1 MTAAATPAHVVIDG
15 FLGAARAGELMQ
27 FALAHESE
35 FSQSRFYTAERAARI
50 DTSVR
55 DSSRLLE
62 LGPLR
67 AAFAASVD
75 LVLAHLTRELNARLP
90 SETKKEIEMVRYGDG
105 GFFKRHA
112 DAPPR
117 PDGHDSV
124 RVLTLV
130 YYFHALPQRFEGG
143 ALRLFSTDGFAD
155 IAPAYDRLV
164 AFPSAA
170 SHEVRPT
177 HCATAHF
184 SEGRFSINCW
194 LRRARE
200 IADDC
205 SDHLEPFLPL
215 GDHFSD

>member
-62 LGPLR
+62 LGALR

-75 LVLAHLTRELNARLP
+75 LVLARLTRELNARLP
-90 SETKKEIEMVRYGDG
+90 SETKKEMEMVRYGDG

-130 YYFHALPQRFEGG
+130 YYFHALPKRFDGG
-143 ALRLFSTDGFAD
+143 ALRLFSPDGFAD

-170 SHEVRPT
+170 SHEVHPT
-177 HCATAHF
+177 RCASAF
-184 SEGRFSINCW
+184 ADGRFSINCW
-194 LRRARE
+194 VRRGRE
-200 IADDC
+200 
-205 SDHLEPFLPL
+205 
-215 GDHFSD
+215 GQ

>member
-67 AAFAASVD
+67 AAFAVSVD
-75 LVLAHLTRELNARLP
+75 LVLAHLTRELNVRLP

-155 IAPAYDRLV
+155 IEPAYDRLV

-177 HCATAHF
+177 CCVSAFAD
-184 SEGRFSINCW
+184 GRFSINCW
-194 LRRARE
+194 VRRMLVA
-200 IADDC
+200 
-205 SDHLEPFLPL
+205 
-215 GDHFSD
+215 

>member
-35 FSQSRFYTAERAARI
+35 FSQSRFYTAERAARV

-55 DSSRLLE
+55 DSSHLLE

-75 LVLAHLTRELNARLP
+75 VVLARLTHELNVCLL

-143 ALRLFSTDGFAD
+143 ALRLSSPDGFAD
-155 IAPAYDRLV
+155 IAPVYDRLV
-164 AFPSAA
+164 AFASAA
-170 SHEVRPT
+170 FHEVRPT
-177 HCATAHF
+177 RCASAF
-184 SEGRFSINCW
+184 ADGRFSINCW
-194 LRRARE
+194 VRRARE
-200 IADDC
+200 GQSPSPSC
-205 SDHLEPFLPL
+205 
-215 GDHFSD
+215 

>member
-27 FALAHESE
+27 FALEHESE
-35 FSQSRFYTAERAARI
+35 FHQSRFYTAEREARI

-55 DSSRLLE
+55 DSSHLLE

-75 LVLAHLTRELNARLP
+75 VVLARLTHELNVCLL

-177 HCATAHF
+177 RCASAF
-184 SEGRFSINCW
+184 ADGRFSINCW
-194 LRRARE
+194 VRRARE
-200 IADDC
+200 GQSPALSC
-205 SDHLEPFLPL
+205 
-215 GDHFSD
+215 

>member
-1 MTAAATPAHVVIDG
+1 MTTAATPAHVVIDG

-27 FALAHESE
+27 FALEHESE
-35 FSQSRFYTAERAARI
+35 FHQSRFYTAEREARV

-55 DSSRLLE
+55 DSSHLLE

-75 LVLAHLTRELNARLP
+75 VVLARLTSELNVCLP

-124 RVLTLV
+124 RALTLV
-130 YYFHALPQRFEGG
+130 YYFHALPKRFDGG
-143 ALRLFSTDGFAD
+143 ELRLFSPDAGFAD
-155 IAPAYDRLV
+155 VAPVYDRLV
-164 AFPSAA
+164 AFPSTAL
-170 SHEVRPT
+170 HEVRPT
-177 HCATAHF
+177 RCASAF
-184 SEGRFSINCW
+184 ADGRFSINCW
-194 LRRARE
+194 VRRPRE
-200 IADDC
+200 GQSPSPSC
-205 SDHLEPFLPL
+205 
-215 GDHFSD
+215 

>member
-1 MTAAATPAHVVIDG
+1 MDAPMTAAATPAHVVIDG

-27 FALAHESE
+27 FALSHESE
-35 FSQSRFYTAERAARI
+35 FHQSRFYTAEREVRV

-55 DSSRLLE
+55 DSSHLLE

-75 LVLAHLTRELNARLP
+75 VVLAHLTHELHVGLP
-90 SETKKEIEMVRYGDG
+90 TETKKEMEMVRYGDG

-124 RVLTLV
+124 RALTLV
-130 YYFHALPQRFEGG
+130 YYFHALPKRFDGG
-143 ALRLFSTDGFAD
+143 ELRLFSPDGLAD
-155 IAPAYDRLV
+155 IAPVYDRLV

-177 HCATAHF
+177 RCASAF
-184 SEGRFSINCW
+184 ADGRFSINCW
-194 LRRARE
+194 VRSARV
-200 IADDC
+200 A
-205 SDHLEPFLPL
+205 
-215 GDHFSD
+215 